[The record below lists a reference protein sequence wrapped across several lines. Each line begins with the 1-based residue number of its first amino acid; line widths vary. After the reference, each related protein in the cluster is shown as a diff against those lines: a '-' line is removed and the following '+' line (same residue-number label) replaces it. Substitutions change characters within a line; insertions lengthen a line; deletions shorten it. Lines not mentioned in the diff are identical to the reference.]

1 MTARTGDVP
10 AAEFNASQAAINGK
24 ESDMDFTAI
33 TPGCIPTGTDTPL
46 GVVEGST
53 LTAYRIG
60 GEFVPFARVHGKP
73 AAAEILVTFG
83 GAW

>member
-1 MTARTGDVP
+1 MSAQELNTLPPLTGRKV
-10 AAEFNASQAAINGK
+10 GK

-60 GEFVPFARVHGKP
+60 GEFVPFGRVHGKP
-73 AAAEILVTFG
+73 AAADILVTFG